1 MAAAGGTGEVTPAVS
16 MATLEG
22 AGRTK
27 ACTNRPGLASVGLM
41 GMLGTRHYARGS
53 CAAAWG
59 LAGSNRE
66 VAVATAGGCGA
77 EGEAGTA

>member
-1 MAAAGGTGEVTPAVS
+1 MAAAVGSGEVAPAVS

-27 ACTNRPGLASVGLM
+27 ACTNRPGLTSVGLQ
-41 GMLGTRHYARGS
+41 GVLSSRHYARGS

-59 LAGSNRE
+59 PAGSNRE
-66 VAVATAGGCGA
+66 VAIATAGGEDNA
-77 EGEAGTA
+77 

>member
-1 MAAAGGTGEVTPAVS
+1 MAAAAGSGKVAPAVS
-16 MATLEG
+16 MATSEG

-27 ACTNRPGLASVGLM
+27 ACTNRPGLAFVSLQ

-59 LAGSNRE
+59 PADSNRE
-66 VAVATAGGCGA
+66 VVIATAGEVGDGRGDA
-77 EGEAGTA
+77 

>member
-1 MAAAGGTGEVTPAVS
+1 MAAAAGTGEVAPAVS

-27 ACTNRPGLASVGLM
+27 ACTNRPGLAPVGLQ
-41 GMLGTRHYARGS
+41 GVLGTRHYARGS

-59 LAGSNRE
+59 PAGSNRE
-66 VAVATAGGCGA
+66 VAIATAGEVGGWRGA
-77 EGEAGTA
+77 